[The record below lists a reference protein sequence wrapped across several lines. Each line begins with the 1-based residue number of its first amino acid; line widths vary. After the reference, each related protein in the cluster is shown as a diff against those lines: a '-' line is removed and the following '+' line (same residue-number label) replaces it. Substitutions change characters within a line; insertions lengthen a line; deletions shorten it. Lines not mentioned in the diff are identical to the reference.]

1 MSDLIKRAEKLDQM
15 RSKRIAERLTLEE
28 ARNIVSVWGAYLE
41 HSGGLRFLFGV
52 NIPESLLPYPVGI
65 LQGAINRM
73 EAFYHGQGQH
83 DRVKL
88 LEETEM
94 LLMQYSDDE
103 EAVKES
109 ASNFGNK
116 KWQEAMIPALQDLQ
130 KTQAQ
135 NGYLVDKELWKLSKS
150 RIEELQK

>member
-73 EAFYHGQGQH
+73 
-83 DRVKL
+83 
-88 LEETEM
+88 
-94 LLMQYSDDE
+94 
-103 EAVKES
+103 
-109 ASNFGNK
+109 
-116 KWQEAMIPALQDLQ
+116 
-130 KTQAQ
+130 
-135 NGYLVDKELWKLSKS
+135 DKDNT
-150 RIEELQK
+150 IE